1 MGVAYLTGIQ
11 DDDPRYS
18 TAASRSLVR
27 RNCPDKSR
35 TVLFGY
41 NSVNRESAEA

>member
-1 MGVAYLTGIQ
+1 MGVAYLTGIRATIQ
-11 DDDPRYS
+11 GIDS
-18 TAASRSLVR
+18 SFVILVR
-27 RNCPDKSR
+27 RNCPNKSR